1 MDKVILSSC
10 YFAPINCYKLLVNSK
25 EVVIDYYENFIKQ
38 TYRNRCVIYSPN
50 GSLNLIIPLEKRTNH
65 TPMKDVEISY
75 DNNWQKTH
83 WKSLEAAYRRSPY
96 FEFYEDDFR
105 PFYELKKWKYL
116 VDFNTE
122 AQELIFSLLDIH
134 PTIGYTDKYYPS
146 KDGYVDFRWIS
157 PKAKND
163 KDFLGSMDSYS
174 QTFQE
179 KHGFIANLS
188 ILDLLF
194 NEGNNAPTYLNT

>member
-10 YFAPINCYKLLVNSK
+10 YFAPINYYNLLINS
-25 EVVIDYYENFIKQ
+25 EEILIDYYEHFIKQ

-50 GSLNLIIPLEKRTNH
+50 GSLNLIIPLEKRANH

-75 DNNWQKTH
+75 DNNWQKVH

-96 FEFYEDDFR
+96 FEFYEEDFR

-116 VDFNTE
+116 VDFNQE
-122 AQELIFSLLDIH
+122 AQELIFSLLDIK
-134 PTIGYTDKYYPS
+134 PSINFTDKYYALI
-146 KDGYVDFRWIS
+146 DGYTDFRNIS
-157 PKAKND
+157 PKNHQS
-163 KDFLGSMDSYS
+163 LTIPHLSYM

-179 KHGFIANLS
+179 KYGFIPNLS

-194 NEGNNAPTYLNT
+194 NEGNNALTHLNS

>member
-10 YFAPINCYKLLVNSK
+10 YFAPINYYKLLLNSK
-25 EVVIDYYENFIKQ
+25 EILIDYHENFIKQ

-50 GSLNLIIPLEKRTNH
+50 GSLNLIIPLEKKANH
-65 TPMKDVEISY
+65 TPIKNVEISY
-75 DNNWQKTH
+75 DNNWQKVH

-96 FEFYEDDFR
+96 FEFYEEDFR

-116 VDFNTE
+116 IDFNQE
-122 AQELIFSLLDIH
+122 AQELIFSLLDIK
-134 PTIGYTDKYYPS
+134 PIINYTDKYHS
-146 KDGYVDFRWIS
+146 SIDGYTDFREMS
-157 PKAKND
+157 PKSKSGND
-163 KDFLGSMDSYS
+163 FFDKTVPYS

-179 KHGFIANLS
+179 KHGFIDNLS

-194 NEGNNAPTYLNT
+194 NEGNNALSYLNT